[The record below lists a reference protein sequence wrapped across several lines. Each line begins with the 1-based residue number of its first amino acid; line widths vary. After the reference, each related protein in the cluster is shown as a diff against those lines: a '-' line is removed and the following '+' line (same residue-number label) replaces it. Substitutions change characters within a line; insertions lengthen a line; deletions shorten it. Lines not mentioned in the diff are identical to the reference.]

1 MTFLS
6 PGYLAG
12 LLFALL
18 PILLHFFH
26 RRRQRTVLF
35 SDLRFLRQAERQR
48 SRRFRIRELLLLLVR
63 IMIIALLALAFARP
77 VVKTSLPSSLGGAV
91 SGKTTLAIVLDNSYS
106 MGAKPSGKI
115 SLWDEA
121 RRRALEAV
129 ERLHPG
135 DEVMI
140 ILASDHP
147 AVLTF
152 EPLRD
157 LERART
163 MIQEAT
169 LSDRGTALASSIA
182 KAYDLLT
189 QTKSPSKS
197 ILVLSDFQRVGLS
210 FFGTLPSGNDVALSL
225 ALLPGYDRRM
235 PNTAITEAKPQS
247 RLLAEGKEVDVE
259 VQCKRF
265 HDPQG
270 NLPVSL
276 WLDGRKAQETGTS
289 FDPGDS
295 DRTARAS
302 LRFKIASS
310 GLHEAV
316 VAAEPDLLTRDDQ
329 RYLVLNVPEPV
340 SVLVLGDQSGPGTSA
355 FYLTKALA
363 PGPGA
368 PFMVKTISPQDLS
381 GVDIKRFG
389 AIILSD
395 VALFTEGQLSR
406 LEGFAREGGGL
417 LFIPGPHTDPGYYT
431 KSVLPRLLPMTLEAL
446 LQAPEGSSFS
456 IAQFDQEHPAL
467 SLFSSKSK
475 GDLSQGKFFQINP
488 CRPGQGTVTLAKL
501 TNGGPAIL
509 EKPLG
514 KGKVMAF
521 SFGLEP
527 QATDLPL
534 KAVFVPLMHQILLYL
549 STQPGPLD
557 TDYHVGQ
564 DVERAVPS
572 SGGSAPQAL
581 TLLGPDSSRTYLEPK
596 VLGGQSWVSIPNA
609 DRAGIYHIL
618 SGEKVLDAFAVNLDT
633 RESDLNRM
641 SELELMK
648 FFPQAR
654 IVRPEKDLDILE
666 AQVGGVRE
674 IWKLLIVLVLLLAV
688 AEMLLREKPRKKEVG
703 G

>member
-26 RRRQRTVLF
+26 RRRQRTILF

-48 SRRFRIRELLLLLVR
+48 SRRFRIREWLLLLVR
-63 IMIIALLALAFARP
+63 IMMIALLALAFARP
-77 VVKTSLPSSLGGAV
+77 VVKTSLPSGLGGAV

-106 MGAKPSGKI
+106 MGAKPSGKV

-121 RRRALEAV
+121 SRRALEAL
-129 ERLHPG
+129 ERLHAG
-135 DEVMI
+135 DEVLI

-163 MIQEAT
+163 LIREAT

-182 KAYDLLT
+182 KAYDLLA

-197 ILVLSDFQRVGLS
+197 ILVLSDFQRAGLS
-210 FFGTLPSGNDVALSL
+210 SLGALPSGHDVALSL

-247 RLLAEGKEVDVE
+247 RLLAKGREVDVE
-259 VQCKRF
+259 VQGKRF

-270 NLPVSL
+270 NLSISL
-276 WLDGRKAQETGTS
+276 WLDGKKAQETGTS
-289 FDPGDS
+289 FGPGDS

-316 VAAEPDLLTRDDQ
+316 VVAEPDLLTRDDQ

-340 SVLVLGDQSGPGTSA
+340 SVLVLGDQSGPGSAA

-368 PFMVKTISPQDLS
+368 PFMVKTVFPQDLS
-381 GVDIKRFG
+381 GADLKGFG

-395 VALFTEGQLSR
+395 AALFTEGQLSR

-417 LFIPGPHTDPGYYT
+417 LLIPGPHTDPGYYT
-431 KSVLPRLLPMTLEAL
+431 KSVLPRLIPMTLEAP
-446 LQAPEGSSFS
+446 LQAPEGSSLS
-456 IAQFDQEHPAL
+456 IAQFDREHPAL

-475 GDLSQGKFFQINP
+475 GDLSQSKFFQVHP
-488 CRPGQGTVTLAKL
+488 CRPGQGVVTVAKFS
-501 TNGGPAIL
+501 NGNSAIL

-534 KAVFVPLMHQILLYL
+534 KAVFVPLMHQLLLYL

-557 TDYHVGQ
+557 TDYLVGQ
-564 DVERAVPS
+564 DVERAIPS

-581 TLLGPDSSRTYLEPK
+581 TLLGPDSSRTYLEPM

-609 DRAGIYHIL
+609 DRAGIHHIL

-633 RESDLNRM
+633 RESDLSRM
-641 SELELMK
+641 SEQELRRL
-648 FFPQAR
+648 FPNAG
-654 IVRPEKDLDILE
+654 IIRPEQSLSVVQ
-666 AQVGGVRE
+666 AQAAAGRE
-674 IWKLLIVLVLLLAV
+674 LWKLLLVTVLLLALT
-688 AEMLLREKPRKKEVG
+688 EMALRERPKGTP
-703 G
+703 